1 LRASIVADGH
11 PLDIY
16 VTTAAARRT
25 HHDKLVARVADAE
38 GRLPEAIGTR

>member
-16 VTTAAARRT
+16 VTTAARRT
-25 HHDKLVARVADAE
+25 HHDKLVAQGE
-38 GRLPEAIGTR
+38 

>member
-16 VTTAAARRT
+16 VTAAGRT
-25 HHDKLVARVADAE
+25 HHDKLVAQRE
-38 GRLPEAIGTR
+38 